1 MLLVPFY
8 NPWKHQKHQ
17 KTFGEG
23 QFFKRAFI
31 DTFFPGEKKLSLLK
45 TWSINQLILG
55 DADHYKNMHSALTVF
70 ILKVKLSHTNLNY
83 NLVYHDMEKHLS
95 LFVESWYDQYVM
107 IQKKSIDKKTLS
119 LTEELSEV
127 FFFFSK
133 NEVKLR
139 SLNHHLLFS
148 ANFQH
153 PLYSVTCNIIF
164 IF

>member
-95 LFVESWYDQYVM
+95 LFCGELIWSICDDTKKINW
-107 IQKKSIDKKTLS
+107 QKKLS

>member
-31 DTFFPGEKKLSLLK
+31 DTFFPGEKKLFLLK
-45 TWSINQLILG
+45 TRSINQLILG

-95 LFVESWYDQYVM
+95 LFCGELIWSICDDTKKINW
-107 IQKKSIDKKTLS
+107 QKNTIFNGRIVWSFFLLLKKWG
-119 LTEELSEV
+119 
-127 FFFFSK
+127 
-133 NEVKLR
+133 
-139 SLNHHLLFS
+139 
-148 ANFQH
+148 
-153 PLYSVTCNIIF
+153 
-164 IF
+164 